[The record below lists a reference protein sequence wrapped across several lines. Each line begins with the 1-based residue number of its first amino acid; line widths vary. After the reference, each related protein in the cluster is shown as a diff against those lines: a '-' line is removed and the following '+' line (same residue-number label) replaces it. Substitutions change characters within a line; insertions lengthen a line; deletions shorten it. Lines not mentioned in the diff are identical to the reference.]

1 MEKLSGRDTRQVVA
15 RELSGFLQSQ
25 VQGEGPAI
33 EASTPLRDI
42 GLDSFAI
49 MELLLFIEKR
59 FAVKVPLGQLTSEN
73 LHSIDSL
80 SLCVDSLL
88 CS

>member
-1 MEKLSGRDTRQVVA
+1 MPEVTKIEVA
-15 RELSGFLQSQ
+15 RELSGFLRSQ
-25 VQGEGPAI
+25 LQGE
-33 EASTPLRDI
+33 EAPIQSSTPLRDI

-59 FAVKVPLGQLTSEN
+59 FAVKVPLSKLTSEN

-80 SLCVDSLL
+80 SSCVDSLL
-88 CS
+88 SQ